1 MAGRGQERKNVKVE
15 IAISCMNLVQ
25 RDRFA
30 RSVEPLCILYF
41 KSRGT
46 HQWKEVGRT
55 ERLLNTL
62 SPEWSQT
69 MVLDYYFEEK
79 QLLKFSVFDW
89 RKPSRDPLEQE
100 SLGSMECSLAEVIAT
115 KGQTFKRGLAPYRQQ
130 VGDMGII
137 GVYAEE
143 HTGHKDTITFEYS
156 GSNLDKKDLFSESDP
171 FFTVSRHNPDDSYTV
186 VYRSD
191 YIKDEPAPSWPP
203 VTITSDKLCNG
214 DWNRRLKVEI
224 FDYNDS
230 GEHDFIG
237 EFYTDLDE
245 MAEGEGFQIVTWDAI
260 NKEKR
265 DKRAKKGEDYENSGT
280 VILKSINIDRDTTFL
295 DYIRGGLRFN
305 FIVAVDF
312 TKSNGMPNDPNSLH
326 YFDRERLE
334 NPYTMAIRSVGDIV
348 QDYDY
353 DRRFLGLGF
362 GGTVNGRVS
371 HCFPLN
377 GKSRDPYC
385 QGIDGVVNAYYDSLA
400 HVPPADPTC
409 YAPVIDYVR
418 AMAERMQNGQDY
430 LVLLII
436 TDGGISDMSDTKRLL
451 VHTANTFVPVSVIIV
466 GVGRANKEKMKILD
480 GDNRTLTSNEGV
492 RAKRD
497 IVQFVEMSD
506 YIPEGKLD
514 PSTFQ
519 SVMDAADVK
528 YCLAK
533 DVLAEVPYQVVEY
546 MERNNIPPGVPDVQT
561 ALKLHQMQL

>member
-69 MVLDYYFEEK
+69 VVLDYFFEEK

-100 SLGSMECSLAEVIAT
+100 SLGSMECSLAEAIAT

-171 FFTVSRHNPDDSYTV
+171 FFTVSRINPDDSYTV

-224 FDYNDS
+224 FDYDDS

-265 DKRAKKGEDYENSGT
+265 DRRAKKGEDYENSGT

-326 YFDRERLE
+326 YLDRDRLE

-436 TDGGISDMSDTKRLL
+436 TDGGISDMSETKRLL
-451 VHTANTFVPVSVIIV
+451 VHTANTYVPVSVIIV

-514 PSTFQ
+514 PTTFQ

-533 DVLAEVPYQVVEY
+533 DVLAEVPFQVVEY

>member
-1 MAGRGQERKNVKVE
+1 
-15 IAISCMNLVQ
+15 
-25 RDRFA
+25 
-30 RSVEPLCILYF
+30 LCAF
-41 KSRGT
+41 
-46 HQWKEVGRT
+46 
-55 ERLLNTL
+55 
-62 SPEWSQT
+62 
-69 MVLDYYFEEK
+69 F
-79 QLLKFSVFDW
+79 
-89 RKPSRDPLEQE
+89 
-100 SLGSMECSLAEVIAT
+100 
-115 KGQTFKRGLAPYRQQ
+115 
-130 VGDMGII
+130 
-137 GVYAEE
+137 
-143 HTGHKDTITFEYS
+143 
-156 GSNLDKKDLFSESDP
+156 DLF
-171 FFTVSRHNPDDSYTV
+171 V
-186 VYRSD
+186 
-191 YIKDEPAPSWPP
+191 K
-203 VTITSDKLCNG
+203 
-214 DWNRRLKVEI
+214 
-224 FDYNDS
+224 
-230 GEHDFIG
+230 
-237 EFYTDLDE
+237 
-245 MAEGEGFQIVTWDAI
+245 
-260 NKEKR
+260 
-265 DKRAKKGEDYENSGT
+265 
-280 VILKSINIDRDTTFL
+280 DTTFL

-326 YFDRERLE
+326 YLDRDRLE

-385 QGIDGVVNAYYDSLA
+385 QGIDGVINAYYDSLA

-436 TDGGISDMSDTKRLL
+436 TDGGISDMSETKRLL

-514 PSTFQ
+514 PTTFQ

-533 DVLAEVPYQVVEY
+533 DVLAEVPFQVVEY